1 MKSIWPRILRFCFRF
16 MKRKAMLFS
25 IPSWRSF
32 LGNMAFLVWMLQ
44 FSSYIWIL
52 IKPVSTFK
60 SFGWLLHYV
69 DILSSAIRSF
79 VDERSVVIHICSREA
94 LNSWLA
100 RAAYSISP
108 SFQTYLKNSSL
119 YFREPA
125 ENELLVFYFFSIYC
139 LFVRLCLCA
148 WKTWTRTRSFVSW
161 NNAKTRRLSKRIERW
176 GPFDG
181 QIQQHID
188 WPNSNFNHKVS

>member
-1 MKSIWPRILRFCFRF
+1 MELLRGRWSIFCVLLKKITIVTTILFFVTAMKSIWPRILRFCFRF
-16 MKRKAMLFS
+16 MKRKAMLFA

-52 IKPVSTFK
+52 IKHVSTFK

-69 DILSSAIRSF
+69 DILSSAVRSF

-100 RAAYSISP
+100 RAAYSI
-108 SFQTYLKNSSL
+108 FT
-119 YFREPA
+119 
-125 ENELLVFYFFSIYC
+125 
-139 LFVRLCLCA
+139 
-148 WKTWTRTRSFVSW
+148 FVS
-161 NNAKTRRLSKRIERW
+161 NLR
-176 GPFDG
+176 
-181 QIQQHID
+181 
-188 WPNSNFNHKVS
+188 

>member
-69 DILSSAIRSF
+69 DILSSAVRSF

-94 LNSWLA
+94 LNSRLA
-100 RAAYSISP
+100 RAAYSIFTLVSNLSEEFFIIFSWAGRKWAP
-108 SFQTYLKNSSL
+108 RVLLLWHLLPVCSSMPLRMKDLNKNEIICQL
-119 YFREPA
+119 E
-125 ENELLVFYFFSIYC
+125 
-139 LFVRLCLCA
+139 
-148 WKTWTRTRSFVSW
+148 
-161 NNAKTRRLSKRIERW
+161 
-176 GPFDG
+176 
-181 QIQQHID
+181 
-188 WPNSNFNHKVS
+188 